1 MKKSLVIKK
10 LTIVFLLV
18 AVAFGQKSDLKNVKV
33 LPFKEKRELVSYMK
47 TITKELGVKCSFCHI
62 PNDYTSDKKAN
73 KIVAREMI
81 KMTQNANSVMA
92 NLNFKE
98 VSCWTCHRGNKIPE
112 RSPFKM
118 S

>member
-10 LTIVFLLV
+10 LTIVFLL
-18 AVAFGQKSDLKNVKV
+18 AVIAFGQKSDLMNVKA
-33 LPFKEKRELVSYMK
+33 LSFKEKRELVSYMK
-47 TITKELGVKCSFCHI
+47 TITKELGVKHSFFHI
-62 PNDYTSDKKAN
+62 PNDYTSDN
-73 KIVAREMI
+73 KVNNIVAREMI

-98 VSCWTCHRGNKIPE
+98 VSCWTCNRGNKIPD